1 MKVEL
6 TKEELD
12 LLKRQVKGKFNH
24 WSATIEEKE
33 LMMGVIDKADK
44 LMEELDAYDE
54 LDGDLMAWYLAKYE
68 NQG

>member
-24 WSATIEEKE
+24 WSATIEEEE